1 MNIVPHVL
9 KLENVF
15 YSDKTFWLSTEPTED
30 MNTFL
35 DNWKIGEQK
44 ITDATKKI
52 DNLFVMN
59 TIHSCFAH
67 AVMDATFPYFW
78 AMNDIREYEQKHI
91 EFQLFVR
98 QKEVLLFSQQNIPII
113 DSDNKRYKH
122 AWNTLVETLSSQPV
136 VFEHLLGHEEVFFIK
151 TCYVYVKDDN
161 HQRSAWNC
169 ITHYPDVHVQP
180 KDVFFS
186 DEMIQ
191 TQLKRFAK
199 VVTSCCT
206 SASSSSSSSITPAK
220 TNIIV
225 INRKTSYRNI
235 NDQTDTICEII
246 QRKCASL
253 LMQKKYR
260 FQGIVFLED
269 LTLAEQIS
277 IFQTNDVIIAPHGA
291 NLIHSMWFPNK
302 TIIEIFFEERNNIMY
317 KRICDLVGSDI
328 IQIHYSNICTFLEE
342 QF

>member
-15 YSDKTFWLSTEPTED
+15 YSDNTFWLSREPPDITS
-30 MNTFL
+30 FL
-35 DNWKIGEQK
+35 DNFKIGEK
-44 ITDATKKI
+44 EITDATTKI
-52 DNLFVMN
+52 ENMFVMN

-78 AMNDIREYEQKHI
+78 AMNDVRDYEQKKI

-98 QKEVLLFSQQNIPII
+98 RKEVLLFSQQNLPII
-113 DSDNKRYKH
+113 DSDNKRYKN
-122 AWNTLVETLSSQPV
+122 AWNTLVETLTSQPV
-136 VFEHLLGHEEVFFIK
+136 LFEHLLGHEEMFFIK

-169 ITHYPDVHVQP
+169 ITNYPDVHVQP
-180 KDVFFS
+180 KDVLFS

-191 TQLKRFAK
+191 KQLKHFAK
-199 VVTSCCT
+199 NVTSCL
-206 SASSSSSSSITPAK
+206 SDPNFTPAK

-235 NDQTDTICEII
+235 NDQTDTICKII

-253 LMQKKYR
+253 LMHKKYR
-260 FQGIVFLED
+260 FHGIVFLED
-269 LTLAEQIS
+269 LSLAEQIS

-291 NLIHSMWFPNK
+291 NLIHSVWFPNK

-317 KRICDLVGSDI
+317 KRVCDLVGSDI
-328 IQIHYSNICTFLEE
+328 IQIHHSNICTFLED